1 MVTRYSMTGGLLAL
15 RKVADK
21 LVCPVPRYGQSYRSR
36 GDVPGRVARRARS
49 AAYPSAIR
57 TTRLLV
63 EPLRLGLPPFATAHP
78 LRHYPRQLPRR
89 GGADQGCGQEHAEA
103 YRCAMRCSAQ
113 PTRTGR
119 LNPARQRGS
128 AGAAGNA
135 RRAPN
140 QAAGE
145 RHVCGP
151 RPILRPATYPIRCA
165 EASDRTSRARC
176 LRSRCTCAAPR

>member
-36 GDVPGRVARRARS
+36 GDVPGRVA
-49 AAYPSAIR
+49 PGPLCCVPLAIR

-89 GGADQGCGQEHAEA
+89 GGADQGCCQEHAEA
-103 YRCAMRCSAQ
+103 YGCD
-113 PTRTGR
+113 
-119 LNPARQRGS
+119 
-128 AGAAGNA
+128 
-135 RRAPN
+135 
-140 QAAGE
+140 
-145 RHVCGP
+145 H
-151 RPILRPATYPIRCA
+151 
-165 EASDRTSRARC
+165 
-176 LRSRCTCAAPR
+176 